1 MLPQPSPATADDA
14 SALEAL
20 APPRLAQEWD
30 NVGLLIGDA
39 CGSTNK
45 LLLCI
50 DLTAPVE
57 RAFLVRHGITRAD
70 DSLKGKFGTEPIVGG
85 PAAGVLQPSTG
96 SIVGRLAKDGRWA
109 RGPTESRQSHAE
121 T

>member
-1 MLPQPSPATADDA
+1 MKVSDIV

-39 CGSTNK
+39 RASAGR

-50 DLTAPVE
+50 DLTAPVLE
-57 RAFLVRHGITRAD
+57 V
-70 DSLKGKFGTEPIVGG
+70 
-85 PAAGVLQPSTG
+85 
-96 SIVGRLAKDGRWA
+96 
-109 RGPTESRQSHAE
+109 
-121 T
+121 